1 MLHVGCEPLMF
12 LIVCPLAMLAG
23 FVDAIAGGGGFITL
37 PAYLMAGLPPHF
49 AIGTN
54 KLSSTMGT
62 AVATW
67 KFAKDGVIRWR
78 TALVCAVFALV
89 ASAVGARLTVLVPE
103 EVLSVVLLAILP
115 ITALYVFK
123 SRALDKEREPLS
135 ARRTLV
141 LGMAIAAAVGFY
153 DGFYGP
159 GTGTFLILLLTG
171 VAHVALREAN
181 GITKVIN
188 LSSNAAALVMLLV
201 NAKVLVPLG
210 LAAGVFNM
218 LGNYVGARTFV
229 KGGAK
234 VAKPV
239 VAVVLALFFITEL
252 TKLLG

>member
-1 MLHVGCEPLMF
+1 MMF

-67 KFAKDGVIRWR
+67 HFARDGFIPWKR
-78 TALVCAVFALV
+78 ALACAVFALM
-89 ASAVGARLTVLVPE
+89 ASALGARLTVLVPE
-103 EVLSVVLLAILP
+103 DVLSVALLLILP
-115 ITALYVFK
+115 VTALYVFR
-123 SRALDKEREPLS
+123 SRALDQEREPLS
-135 ARRTLV
+135 PKRTLA
-141 LGMAIAAAVGFY
+141 LGMARAAAVGFY

-171 VAHVALREAN
+171 AAHVGLREAN

-188 LSSNAAALVMLLV
+188 LSSNAAALIMLLI
-201 NAKVLVPLG
+201 NAKVVIPLG
-210 LAAGVFNM
+210 LTAGAFNM

-229 KGGAK
+229 KSGVK
-234 VAKPV
+234 VAKPA
-239 VAVVLALFFITEL
+239 VAVVLALFFVTEL
-252 TKLLG
+252 AKLFG